1 MSPAQLDGPTPQRL
15 VLVGAG
21 HTHLHLLRHADALRA
36 AGYWITLVAPTS
48 FRYSGV
54 AVSTSTGALPENYGL
69 IDVSALARGNSVDH
83 IADRMVDVDRDAR
96 IVTTA
101 KRERIP
107 YDVLSLNLG
116 SQASSEGIDV
126 AQEVTRI
133 KPLDELAQL
142 NDRLDG
148 ARQITII
155 GGGPT
160 ALELAGNLSTSTG
173 RTVRVVEA
181 GPRLA
186 SGLPPKASA
195 AIAKLL
201 AKRGVEIILN
211 APVTTIKDS
220 MLTTS
225 DGTVY
230 SHDLA
235 VLATGLT
242 AAPAPAGLGGP
253 RGIPVRGTLQHRD
266 DDDIYAC
273 GDVAD
278 FLLGPLPKL
287 GVYGVRQGPVLLRN
301 LVARAAGEPHE
312 PFKPQRSA
320 LQVIDLGATLG
331 LAVRGRWW
339 WLGRAPLHLKRRID
353 ARWLARVRE

>member
-1 MSPAQLDGPTPQRL
+1 MSPAQTDDPTPQRL

-21 HTHLHLLRHADALRA
+21 HTHLHLLRRADDLRA
-36 AGYWITLVAPTS
+36 AGYSITLVAPTS

-69 IDVSALARGNSVDH
+69 IDVSALARSNAVDH
-83 IADRMVDVDRDAR
+83 IADRMVDVDRAAR
-96 IVTTA
+96 VVITA
-101 KRERIP
+101 ESQRIP
-107 YDVLSLNLG
+107 YDILSLNLG
-116 SQASSEGIDV
+116 SQASSESIDV
-126 AQEVTRI
+126 APEVTRI
-133 KPLDELAQL
+133 KPLDELATL
-142 NDRLDG
+142 TNRLDG
-148 ARQITII
+148 ARMITIV

-160 ALELAGNLSTSTG
+160 AMELAGNLSASTG

-186 SGLPPKASA
+186 SALPPKASA

-201 AKRGVEIILN
+201 AKRGVEVILN
-211 APVTTIKDS
+211 SPVAALDADQVTT
-220 MLTTS
+220 T
-225 DGTVY
+225 DGSTY
-230 SHDLA
+230 LHDLA

-242 AAPAPAGLGGP
+242 ASPAPAGLGGP
-253 RGIPVRGTLQHRD
+253 HGIPVRGTLQHRD

-278 FLLGPLPKL
+278 FLPGALPKL

-312 PFKPQRSA
+312 PFEPQRSA